1 MNNKG
6 FAASVIVYSVF
17 IFLITLIVFFLN
29 IHTKNVSSSV
39 YGDESLK
46 GYVNRIV
53 PYDICLNNTCSN
65 TTCIGTDCLTGNN
78 GDSNIESNPLYTKGT
93 LAYAIVG
100 GKSFKNVI
108 GRLEEARCYGDPSD
122 KINFYC
128 DPDGPTSEV
137 GLYKETNNDA
147 IEYYY
152 TGNVG
157 NNYVI
162 FGNSSGGYGGAYLY
176 NGKYKYLWR
185 IVRINGDGT
194 IKVALAG
201 LLDNHLSKSNITSWD
216 KIISEDQ
223 QNEELLNWHDLRMAG
238 VRTLGVNTDNAYD
251 LGVSEYS
258 YLGVSDIYLQH
269 YPKTTD
275 SYLNFSINS
284 PGWEKS
290 SGIGVSYKINGGYHS
305 TFEYCYDTKE
315 WHNSDGTATK
325 PTYAH
330 DGGYCKWFYD
340 CWADN
345 SCTYSCFNG
354 TCDYDN
360 VDSDIKNDFLT
371 YINDIF
377 ISAVHSDK
385 TIASNNG
392 DGSATNG
399 SVNIVGILRVRPV
412 LNLKADVK
420 ITGGNG
426 TYASPYIID
435 ES

>member
-53 PYDICLNNTCSN
+53 PYDICLNNTCTN
-65 TTCIGTDCLTGNN
+65 TACVGVDCLTGNN
-78 GDSNIESNPLYTKGT
+78 GGGNTDTNPLYTKGT
-93 LAYAIVG
+93 LAHAIVG

-108 GRLEEARCYGDPSD
+108 GRLEESRCYGDPSD

-128 DPDGPTSEV
+128 DPDGPTTEV
-137 GLYKETNNDA
+137 GLYKEVNNDA

-162 FGNSSGGYGGAYLY
+162 FGDSSGGYGGAYLY

-201 LLDNHLSKSNITSWD
+201 LLDNHLYESAITSWD

-251 LGVSEYS
+251 VGVSNYS
-258 YLGVSDIYLQH
+258 YLGVSDIYLQY

-284 PGWEKS
+284 PGWEES
-290 SGIGVSYKINGGYHS
+290 SGIGVSYKINSGYHS
-305 TFEYCYDTKE
+305 TFEYCYDKKE
-315 WHNSDGTATK
+315 WGSVSSGTA
-325 PTYAH
+325 PTDAH

-340 CWADN
+340 CWKQNKNCDHFGSN
-345 SCTYSCFNG
+345 EKENYSTYITDVYISAIHSDATLNTSGGYGSSNG
-354 TCDYDN
+354 T
-360 VDSDIKNDFLT
+360 
-371 YINDIF
+371 
-377 ISAVHSDK
+377 
-385 TIASNNG
+385 
-392 DGSATNG
+392 
-399 SVNIVGILRVRPV
+399 VNIVGILRVRPV